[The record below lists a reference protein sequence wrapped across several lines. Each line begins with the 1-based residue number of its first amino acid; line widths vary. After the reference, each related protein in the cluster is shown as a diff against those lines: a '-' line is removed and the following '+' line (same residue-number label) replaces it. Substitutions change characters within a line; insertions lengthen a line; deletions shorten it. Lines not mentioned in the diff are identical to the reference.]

1 MTSGI
6 FWNLEIGNREIWK
19 IPEIGWFGPILIFW
33 VYFPLSL
40 GHWAWLWSQN
50 CKIPI
55 FLEFCQKFSGNLE
68 IPRCWLI
75 WTNLDVLGIISTQF
89 LSLTSIFNS
98 ELPDSNYFAIS
109 PPEIF
114 RKSRNSLFLCN
125 FNVLGIIY
133 NWFLLL
139 KLILNCTQ
147 NLEFPI
153 FMEFLQKF
161 WKSVG
166 IVLDF

>member
-1 MTSGI
+1 MINVTYSQKNCTLLMTSGI

-50 CKIPI
+50 CKISI

-75 WTNLDVLGIISTQF
+75 WTNFDVLDIFSTQF
-89 LSLTSIFNS
+89 RSLIFDCEVKISIF
-98 ELPDSNYFAIS
+98 
-109 PPEIF
+109 
-114 RKSRNSLFLCN
+114 
-125 FNVLGIIY
+125 
-133 NWFLLL
+133 
-139 KLILNCTQ
+139 
-147 NLEFPI
+147 LEFCQKI
-153 FMEFLQKF
+153 SGNFLEFVILVQF
-161 WKSVG
+161 
-166 IVLDF
+166 

>member
-1 MTSGI
+1 MINVTYSQKNCTLSMTSGI

-19 IPEIGWFGPILIFW
+19 FPEIGWFGPILTFW

-50 CKIPI
+50 CKISI

-89 LSLTSIFNS
+89 LSLTSILNS
-98 ELPDSNYFAIS
+98 EFPDTKLS
-109 PPEIF
+109 
-114 RKSRNSLFLCN
+114 
-125 FNVLGIIY
+125 GIY
-133 NWFLLL
+133 
-139 KLILNCTQ
+139 TQ
-147 NLEFPI
+147 NVKIGLNQPI
-153 FMEFLQKF
+153 SGNFQISRKFLAKFQKNWNF
-161 WKSVG
+161 G
-166 IVLDF
+166 ILTSQSCLVT